1 MARGDQGQAYPGYTS
16 SNPLSSFPSTVQ
28 SDFNKYYEETGKL
41 AYKPGRGS
49 LGKGSYPVAPDYNG
63 SEYRAFVNW
72 ATNRTVKAEDSI
84 SLKHAA
90 YRKSYPYSYKSA
102 GKGGLGTEGGRGS
115 GWFPVDGY
123 DKFVE
128 DTQEALDAL
137 DPDDNRYED
146 ANPGVGTGDTG
157 FGGTGG
163 TGGSGSFTEQELID
177 AALDP
182 TKTIVRDENG
192 NVISI
197 DDAVDPNT
205 VTSTGGDALDT
216 IGDSISGGL
225 LGGLFGGSQNDGPP
239 PGAPTLG
246 GTLGEVTNG
255 TGESDLGIIDNGGVI
270 WNPDASNEDP
280 VTTIDENL
288 NNDSNIDFTG
298 NGESG
303 TGGTGGTDGTGGGGT
318 LDEVASPGFEIIG
331 NIIYD
336 ADGNIIGT
344 TGETAPGIAPVVGG
358 ASDTNPV
365 FDEITAEQQFEL
377 DRQAEAV
384 ALLDSGVGRYN
395 AAIRK
400 MGIIGRQGEEYAPL
414 ILDQLRMAEQ
424 EAAQPQFAAF
434 GFGQNDM
441 LGGMP
446 QIGVQGVQGN
456 VGGQSALSALSNA
469 GLNQLNVGRQNYNR
483 IALPSVGADGMPI
496 SQINNPT
503 IFKASTN
510 V

>member
-1 MARGDQGQAYPGYTS
+1 MARGDQGQAYPGNSTS
-16 SNPLSSFPSTVQ
+16 TSLSSFPSTVQ
-28 SDFNKYYEETGKL
+28 SDFNKYYEETGRL
-41 AYKPGRGS
+41 AYKPGRAS
-49 LGKGSYPVAPDYNG
+49 LGRGSYPVYPDYNG

-123 DKFVE
+123 DKFVK

-137 DPDDNRYED
+137 NPDDNRYEN

-163 TGGSGSFTEQELID
+163 TDGTGGGSGSFTEQELID

-197 DDAVDPNT
+197 DDAVDPGT
-205 VTSTGGDALDT
+205 VTLDGSEA
-216 IGDSISGGL
+216 IDELGDSLENIFDGPS
-225 LGGLFGGSQNDGPP
+225 NDGPP

-270 WNPDASNEDP
+270 FDPDAGNEDP
-280 VTTIDENL
+280 VTTIDENI

-318 LDEVASPGFEIIG
+318 LNEVASPGFEIIG

-414 ILDQLRMAEQ
+414 ILDQLRMAEL

-483 IALPSVGADGMPI
+483 IALPNVGTDGMPI

>member
-1 MARGDQGQAYPGYTS
+1 MARPSLGSQGDAERAAIANRNRSGMNYASSAPPASVQA
-16 SNPLSSFPSTVQ
+16 
-28 SDFNKYYEETGKL
+28 DFDKYFEETGRR
-41 AYKPGRGS
+41 AFKPATSSSGGRGGNS
-49 LGKGSYPVAPDYNG
+49 GTAADYGG
-63 SEYRAFVNW
+63 SENRAFREW
-72 ATNRTVKAEDSI
+72 ATNRTVKPEDSI
-84 SLKHAA
+84 TLKHAA
-90 YRKSYPYSYKSA
+90 FRKVYPYSFA
-102 GKGGLGTEGGRGS
+102 GIRAGGWEA
-115 GWFPVDGY
+115 VDGY
-123 DKFVE
+123 DKFVT
-128 DTQEALDAL
+128 DTNEALDAL

-177 AALDP
+177 
-182 TKTIVRDENG
+182 E
-192 NVISI
+192 
-197 DDAVDPNT
+197 
-205 VTSTGGDALDT
+205 
-216 IGDSISGGL
+216 L
-225 LGGLFGGSQNDGPP
+225 LNP
-239 PGAPTLG
+239 G

-288 NNDSNIDFTG
+288 NNDSNIDFTA

-303 TGGTGGTDGTGGGGT
+303 TIGTGGAGGT
-318 LDEVASPGFEIIG
+318 LNEVASPGFEIIG

>member
-1 MARGDQGQAYPGYTS
+1 MARPSLGSQGDAERAAIANGNTS
-16 SNPLSSFPSTVQ
+16 SMNYASSTPPASVRA
-28 SDFNKYYEETGKL
+28 DFQKYFEETGRR
-41 AYKPGRGS
+41 AYKPAVAANPGRG
-49 LGKGSYPVAPDYNG
+49 GSSGTAADYGG
-63 SEYRAFVNW
+63 SANRAFREW
-72 ATNRTVKAEDSI
+72 ATTRTVKPEDSFT
-84 SLKHAA
+84 LKHAA
-90 YRKSYPYSYKSA
+90 FRKVYPYSFA
-102 GKGGLGTEGGRGS
+102 GIRAGGWES
-115 GWFPVDGY
+115 VDGY
-123 DKFVE
+123 DKFVT

-157 FGGTGG
+157 FGNTGNG
-163 TGGSGSFTEQELID
+163 GGSGGFTEQELID
-177 AALDP
+177 AATDP
-182 TKTIVRDENG
+182 TKTIVRDADG
-192 NVISI
+192 NVVSI
-197 DDAVDPNT
+197 DDAVDPGT
-205 VTSTGGDALDT
+205 VTLDGSEA
-216 IGDSISGGL
+216 IDELGDSLEDIFDGPS
-225 LGGLFGGSQNDGPP
+225 DGPP
-239 PGAPTLG
+239 SDAPVLG
-246 GTLGEVTNG
+246 GTLNEITNG
-255 TGESDLGIIDNGGVI
+255 TDTGTNVEEPITTVEEPI
-270 WNPDASNEDP
+270 
-280 VTTIDENL
+280 TTIDEN
-288 NNDSNIDFTG
+288 G
-298 NGESG
+298 A
-303 TGGTGGTDGTGGGGT
+303 GGT
-318 LDEVASPGFEIIG
+318 LNEVASPGFEIIG
-331 NIIYD
+331 NVIYD

-358 ASDTNPV
+358 DSPTNPV

-377 DRQAEAV
+377 DQQAEAV
-384 ALLDSGVGRYN
+384 ALLDSGKGRYD
-395 AAIRK
+395 AAVRK

-434 GFGQNDM
+434 GFGQNNM

-483 IALPSVGADGMPI
+483 IALPSVGSDGMPI

>member
-1 MARGDQGQAYPGYTS
+1 MAKGDQAIST
-16 SNPLSSFPSTVQ
+16 NLSHSTPDSFFPPAVL
-28 SDFNKYYEETGKL
+28 SDYNKYYEETGKL
-41 AYKPGRGS
+41 AYAPWKASLGRGS
-49 LGKGSYPVAPDYNG
+49 SPTSANYSGK
-63 SEYRAFVNW
+63 EYAEFVNW

-90 YRKSYPYSYKSA
+90 YRRSYPYSYRRPGITGYGA
-102 GKGGLGTEGGRGS
+102 

-163 TGGSGSFTEQELID
+163 SGGSGSFTEQELID

-205 VTSTGGDALDT
+205 VTSTGGDALDA
-216 IGDSISGGL
+216 IGDSVSDGP
-225 LGGLFGGSQNDGPP
+225 LGGLFGGGSNLGPP

-255 TGESDLGIIDNGGVI
+255 TGEGDLGIIDNGGVI
-270 WNPDASNEDP
+270 FDPDASNENP

-303 TGGTGGTDGTGGGGT
+303 TGGGGT
-318 LDEVASPGFEIIG
+318 LEEVASPGFEIIG

>member
-1 MARGDQGQAYPGYTS
+1 MPRGPFNFFDDIDYHNRSQQQGSRGSAGYNWANYSPTKGHQ
-16 SNPLSSFPSTVQ
+16 LFLA
-28 SDFNKYYEETGKL
+28 ETGKSY
-41 AYKPGRGS
+41 AYGTQATRGNQGQVKFRKNEYIDWAKNRDSKPGDPSEVAYTART
-49 LGKGSYPVAPDYNG
+49 GKLSHNEP
-63 SEYRAFVNW
+63 
-72 ATNRTVKAEDSI
+72 
-84 SLKHAA
+84 
-90 YRKSYPYSYKSA
+90 
-102 GKGGLGTEGGRGS
+102 GGRTNSANRKKMVATSDFTKWEPGYIQEIELAQEGRDKYQGNLPGQGLNDVDS
-115 GWFPVDGY
+115 GG
-123 DKFVE
+123 
-128 DTQEALDAL
+128 
-137 DPDDNRYED
+137 
-146 ANPGVGTGDTG
+146 
-157 FGGTGG
+157 
-163 TGGSGSFTEQELID
+163 FTEQELID

-197 DDAVDPNT
+197 DNAVDPGT
-205 VTSTGGDALDT
+205 VTSTGGDALDD
-216 IGDSISGGL
+216 IGDSLENIFDGPS
-225 LGGLFGGSQNDGPP
+225 NDGPP

-255 TGESDLGIIDNGGVI
+255 TGTDTTVE
-270 WNPDASNEDP
+270 EP
-280 VTTIDENL
+280 VTIIDENI

-303 TGGTGGTDGTGGGGT
+303 TGGAGGT
-318 LDEVASPGFEIIG
+318 LNEVASPGFEIIG
-331 NIIYD
+331 NVIYD

-358 ASDTNPV
+358 ASPTNPV
-365 FDEITAEQQFEL
+365 FDEITAEQQAEM
-377 DRQAEAV
+377 DRNAEAV
-384 ALLDSGVGRYN
+384 ALLDSGAGRYD
-395 AAIRK
+395 AAVRK

-434 GFGQNDM
+434 GFGQNNM

-483 IALPSVGADGMPI
+483 IALPDVGADGMPI